1 MFLGSFLFLMFYSVS
16 NNSIIFISVFS
27 CLFFWFYFPFVSV
40 LLYRFVSYFIPLH
53 VRLYI
58 SLLFLFNFLHF
69 LMDYIQP
76 LFHHLR
82 TSTSS
87 SFKYSMDAHHKRR
100 TLPSKQP
107 TRHISE
113 DMSDILAA
121 FFTGSDVTI
130 CYRLKS
136 KLCIWQTRR
145 CPYNLRVGAEKG
157 RGKTRKNEL

>member
-1 MFLGSFLFLMFYSVS
+1 MFLFLVVYFSDF
-16 NNSIIFISVFS
+16 IFQSF
-27 CLFFWFYFPFVSV
+27 L
-40 LLYRFVSYFIPLH
+40 SYFIPLH

-58 SLLFLFNFLHF
+58 LFLFNFLHF
-69 LMDYIQP
+69 LTDYIQP

-130 CYRLKS
+130 CCRLKS

-157 RGKTRKNEL
+157 RGKTRKNEF